1 MGAFW
6 RGLTQYS
13 SQGESFPLREDQ
25 LEGIFKVTLFSGLVH
40 TLKHETNKR
49 LKYWLGQAKNHLL

>member
-25 LEGIFKVTLFSGLVH
+25 LEGIFKVTLNVKNF
-40 TLKHETNKR
+40 K
-49 LKYWLGQAKNHLL
+49 GQLLAPSF